1 MNLALWVGQALLAVV
16 LLYSGAL
23 KVSQS
28 REKLLAMG
36 QTGAAVFPLPVLRSV
51 AFCELLGA
59 VGIIL
64 PWLTNVAPALT
75 PLAAA
80 GLAVVMVGA
89 VAAHARLH
97 EPRNVAAT
105 SFILLVA
112 VAVAVGRGV
121 GW

>member
-16 LLYSGAL
+16 FLYSGAL

-59 VGIIL
+59 AGIIL
-64 PWLTNVAPALT
+64 PWLTNLAPALT

-80 GLAVVMVGA
+80 GFAVVMVGA